1 MVCNRNNIIFATTT
15 IFMIPLII
23 LSSIILSTKIKT
35 ENLEKIIDTPQSQS
49 DCYSFT
55 YYFVKE
61 KNTDERYISLN
72 TYLKS
77 LTPLCIV
84 IIVFYSIKIILSL
97 GFALMLEPE
106 MVDGA
111 NGMYLCF
118 FDVPGRILS
127 FIPIIVCV
135 ILLRVRGYTT
145 KCEVFMNYY
154 EQCSKYYGESFI
166 DNFKDIMRIN
176 TLTLCVVI
184 FFVWEVVYHGIIF
197 SVIGCQEPH

>member
-1 MVCNRNNIIFATTT
+1 MVCGWDNILLANTVF
-15 IFMIPLII
+15 FMIPLIV
-23 LSSIILSTKIKT
+23 LSSLILSTKIKT

-49 DCYSFT
+49 DCYLFT

-61 KNTDERYISLN
+61 QNTDERYISLN

-77 LTPLCIV
+77 LTPLWIV
-84 IIVFYSIKIILSL
+84 IIVFYSLKIILSFIFTRL
-97 GFALMLEPE
+97 LIQE
-106 MVDGA
+106 MVEA
-111 NGMYLCF
+111 NTLYICF
-118 FDVPGRILS
+118 FYIPARIIT

-135 ILLRVRGYTT
+135 ILLRIRGYTT
-145 KCEVFMNYY
+145 KCEVFMNFY

-184 FFVWEVVYHGIIF
+184 LFLWEVVYHGIIF
-197 SVIGCQEPH
+197 SVILCKWIY

>member
-1 MVCNRNNIIFATTT
+1 MVCGWDNILLATTVF
-15 IFMIPLII
+15 FMIPLIV
-23 LSSIILSTKIKT
+23 LSSLILSTKIKT

-49 DCYSFT
+49 DCYLFT

-61 KNTDERYISLN
+61 QNTDERYISLN

-84 IIVFYSIKIILSL
+84 IIVFYSLKIILSFIFTRL
-97 GFALMLEPE
+97 LIQE
-106 MVDGA
+106 MVEA
-111 NGMYLCF
+111 NTLYICF
-118 FDVPGRILS
+118 FYIPARIIT

-135 ILLRVRGYTT
+135 ILLRIRGYTT
-145 KCEVFMNYY
+145 KCEVFMNFY

-184 FFVWEVVYHGIIF
+184 LFLWEVVYHGIIF
-197 SVIGCQEPH
+197 SVILCKWLY

>member
-1 MVCNRNNIIFATTT
+1 MVCGWDNILLATTVF
-15 IFMIPLII
+15 FMIPLIV
-23 LSSIILSTKIKT
+23 LSSLILSTKIKT

-49 DCYSFT
+49 DCYLFT

-61 KNTDERYISLN
+61 QNTDERYISLN

-77 LTPLCIV
+77 LTPLWIV
-84 IIVFYSIKIILSL
+84 IIVFYSLKIILSFIFTRL
-97 GFALMLEPE
+97 LIQE
-106 MVDGA
+106 MVEA
-111 NGMYLCF
+111 NTLYICF
-118 FDVPGRILS
+118 FYIPARIIT

-135 ILLRVRGYTT
+135 ILLRIRGYTT
-145 KCEVFMNYY
+145 KCEVFMNFY

-184 FFVWEVVYHGIIF
+184 LFLWEVVYHGIIF
-197 SVIGCQEPH
+197 SVILCKWLY

>member
-1 MVCNRNNIIFATTT
+1 MVCGRDNILLATTVF
-15 IFMIPLII
+15 FMIPLIV
-23 LSSIILSTKIKT
+23 LSSLILSTKIKT

-49 DCYSFT
+49 DCYLFT

-61 KNTDERYISLN
+61 QNTDERYISLN

-84 IIVFYSIKIILSL
+84 IIVFYSLKIILSFIFTRL
-97 GFALMLEPE
+97 LIQE
-106 MVDGA
+106 MVEA
-111 NGMYLCF
+111 NTLYICF
-118 FDVPGRILS
+118 FYIPARIIT

-135 ILLRVRGYTT
+135 ILLRIRGYTT
-145 KCEVFMNYY
+145 KCEVFMNFY

-184 FFVWEVVYHGIIF
+184 LFVWEVVYHGIIF
-197 SVIGCQEPH
+197 SVILCK

>member
-1 MVCNRNNIIFATTT
+1 MVCGWDNILLATTVF
-15 IFMIPLII
+15 FMIPLIV
-23 LSSIILSTKIKT
+23 LSSLILSTKIKT

-49 DCYSFT
+49 DCYLFT

-61 KNTDERYISLN
+61 QNTDERYISLN

-84 IIVFYSIKIILSL
+84 IIVFYSLKIILSFIFTRL
-97 GFALMLEPE
+97 LIQE
-106 MVDGA
+106 MVEA
-111 NGMYLCF
+111 NTLYICF
-118 FDVPGRILS
+118 FYIPARIIT

-135 ILLRVRGYTT
+135 ILLRIRGYTT
-145 KCEVFMNYY
+145 KCEVFMNFY

-184 FFVWEVVYHGIIF
+184 LFVWKLSIMA
-197 SVIGCQEPH
+197 

>member
-1 MVCNRNNIIFATTT
+1 M
-15 IFMIPLII
+15 
-23 LSSIILSTKIKT
+23 
-35 ENLEKIIDTPQSQS
+35 
-49 DCYSFT
+49 FT

-61 KNTDERYISLN
+61 QNTDERYISLN

-84 IIVFYSIKIILSL
+84 IIVFYSLKIILSFIFTRL
-97 GFALMLEPE
+97 LIQE
-106 MVDGA
+106 MVEA
-111 NGMYLCF
+111 NTLYICF
-118 FDVPGRILS
+118 FYIPARIIT

-135 ILLRVRGYTT
+135 ILFRIRGYTT
-145 KCEVFMNYY
+145 KCEVFMNFY

-184 FFVWEVVYHGIIF
+184 LLVLEVVYHGIIF
-197 SVIGCQEPH
+197 SVILCKWLY

>member
-1 MVCNRNNIIFATTT
+1 MVCGWDNILLATTVF
-15 IFMIPLII
+15 FMIPLIV
-23 LSSIILSTKIKT
+23 LSSLILSTKIKT

-49 DCYSFT
+49 DCYLFT

-61 KNTDERYISLN
+61 QNTDERYISLN

-84 IIVFYSIKIILSL
+84 IIVFYSLKIILSFIFTRL
-97 GFALMLEPE
+97 LIQE
-106 MVDGA
+106 MVEA
-111 NGMYLCF
+111 STLYICF
-118 FDVPGRILS
+118 FYIPARIIT

-135 ILLRVRGYTT
+135 ILLRIRGYTT
-145 KCEVFMNYY
+145 KCEVFMNFY

-184 FFVWEVVYHGIIF
+184 LFLWEVVYHGIIF
-197 SVIGCQEPH
+197 SVILCKWLY

>member
-1 MVCNRNNIIFATTT
+1 MVCGRDNILLATTVF
-15 IFMIPLII
+15 FMIPLIV
-23 LSSIILSTKIKT
+23 LSSLILSTKIKT

-49 DCYSFT
+49 DCYLFT

-61 KNTDERYISLN
+61 QNTDERYISLN

-84 IIVFYSIKIILSL
+84 IIVFYSLKIILSFIFTRL
-97 GFALMLEPE
+97 LIQE
-106 MVDGA
+106 MVEA
-111 NGMYLCF
+111 NTLYICF
-118 FDVPGRILS
+118 FYIPARIIT

-135 ILLRVRGYTT
+135 ILLRIRGYTT
-145 KCEVFMNYY
+145 KCEVFMNFY

-184 FFVWEVVYHGIIF
+184 LFVCEVVYHGIIF
-197 SVIGCQEPH
+197 SVILCK

>member
-49 DCYSFT
+49 DCYLFT

-61 KNTDERYISLN
+61 QNTDERYISLN

-84 IIVFYSIKIILSL
+84 IIVFYSLKIILSFIFTRL
-97 GFALMLEPE
+97 LIQE
-106 MVDGA
+106 MVEA
-111 NGMYLCF
+111 NTLYICF
-118 FDVPGRILS
+118 FYIPARIIT

-135 ILLRVRGYTT
+135 ILLRIRGYTT
-145 KCEVFMNYY
+145 KCEVFMNFY

-184 FFVWEVVYHGIIF
+184 LFVLEVVYHGIIF
-197 SVIGCQEPH
+197 SVILCK

>member
-1 MVCNRNNIIFATTT
+1 M
-15 IFMIPLII
+15 
-23 LSSIILSTKIKT
+23 
-35 ENLEKIIDTPQSQS
+35 
-49 DCYSFT
+49 FT

-61 KNTDERYISLN
+61 QNTDERYISLN

-84 IIVFYSIKIILSL
+84 IIVFYSLKIILSFIFTRL
-97 GFALMLEPE
+97 LEPE
-106 MVDGA
+106 MVEA
-111 NGMYLCF
+111 NTLYICF
-118 FDVPGRILS
+118 FYIPARIIT

-135 ILLRVRGYTT
+135 ILLRIRGYTT
-145 KCEVFMNYY
+145 KCEVFMNFY

-184 FFVWEVVYHGIIF
+184 LFVWEVVYHGIIF
-197 SVIGCQEPH
+197 SVVLCKWIY

>member
-1 MVCNRNNIIFATTT
+1 MGCNKNNAFFVTTV
-15 IFMIPLII
+15 IFMIPLIV
-23 LSSIILSTKIKT
+23 LSSLILSTKIKT

-49 DCYSFT
+49 DCYLFT

-61 KNTDERYISLN
+61 QNTDERYISLN

-84 IIVFYSIKIILSL
+84 IIVFYSLKIILSFIFTRL
-97 GFALMLEPE
+97 LIQE
-106 MVDGA
+106 MVEA
-111 NGMYLCF
+111 NTLYICF
-118 FDVPGRILS
+118 FYIPARIIT

-135 ILLRVRGYTT
+135 ILLRIWGYTT
-145 KCEVFMNYY
+145 KCEVFMNFY

-184 FFVWEVVYHGIIF
+184 LFVWEVVYHGIIF
-197 SVIGCQEPH
+197 